1 MSLLQETLDK
11 IQKIDEAAKKQSRER
26 IDILLKPVGSLG
38 VLENIAEQLSAITGE
53 VIPDIKKKAVLCFAG
68 DHGVCDEGVS
78 AAPQVFTELMTPMI
92 AATGQV
98 SACSAAWQAP
108 MFSSMML
115 A

>member
-53 VIPDIKKKAVLCFAG
+53 VIPDIKKR
-68 DHGVCDEGVS
+68 
-78 AAPQVFTELMTPMI
+78 Q
-92 AATGQV
+92 
-98 SACSAAWQAP
+98 CSALQATTVCATKAFP
-108 MFSSMML
+108 PRRRYSQS
-115 A
+115 

>member
-68 DHGVCDEGVS
+68 DHGV
-78 AAPQVFTELMTPMI
+78 
-92 AATGQV
+92 
-98 SACSAAWQAP
+98 
-108 MFSSMML
+108 
-115 A
+115 